1 MLTDDES
8 NLYRGYSMK
17 NQVNW
22 RRLSVAVLA
31 SLALTSPVYAAEVSH
46 SQEVELG
53 GHKTAAKEG
62 QQGMGTIEVAPAEQP
77 AVQPVQTETAAAAA
91 EEEPR
96 YREVRR
102 NGVTYIEKVGKKK
115 LEQEK
120 QKVQADEEQ
129 LEARMTQQKEI
140 QEAQNKQLPGR
151 SILQQSV
158 LSDYDITTQENQ
170 YAKVEKE
177 STPFIGQTVTKVT
190 LEGAAHEDAA
200 KLADVLKMPAGT
212 KFTREGLQDDI
223 RALYETGWFYDIRPV
238 FTKVPEGVQIKYQLE
253 ENPVLTD
260 LDIEGNTVLST
271 GDIKKALDLPIGKVL
286 NSRDVNI
293 GARKVESLYSQ
304 QGYILAKVADVRM
317 QPDGR
322 LIVQVAEGVIEDF
335 RVKGNTKTK
344 DYVVIREMRMK
355 KGEPFNAKKARRAM
369 QKIYNLG
376 FFEDV
381 NIRLNPG
388 QMPNTVSVEVSVVET
403 STGTFGIG
411 AGYSDADGFL
421 GMVSIG
427 DKNFMG
433 TGDSV
438 SARWEFGG
446 DSETKANF
454 EVSYVKPWIDDK
466 ETTAGFT
473 FYNMTNEYVD
483 YNRSG
488 DEIARYY
495 KKRTGE
501 ELFFS
506 RVTDNEFITNSIT
519 LKNRDDKYKK
529 PVSGYGTQWFEA
541 GENGY
546 DYIHEYPDDYNWD
559 KHERMKQNF
568 GITRSITFARTLD
581 TRDNIYDPREGK
593 RTAYSVEVA
602 NFGGDFDFQKYQA
615 DYRYY
620 YRMGKDNVWALNLGA
635 GYANG
640 DMPLSQR
647 FSVGGSDVL
656 RGYRDDQFKG
666 NSMVKGSLEFRYPI
680 IKKVQ
685 GVFFTDTGY
694 AWSKEYD
701 ESNFDLGKMKN
712 SVGIGLRINSP
723 LGPIKLDYGYRLE
736 SSDRGGRFHFSFGG
750 QF

>member
-1 MLTDDES
+1 
-8 NLYRGYSMK
+8 MK
-17 NQVNW
+17 NHLKWQ
-22 RRLSVAVLA
+22 RLSLAVLA
-31 SLALTSPVYAAEVSH
+31 SLALASPVYAAEEVTRIQDINLTSH
-46 SQEVELG
+46 
-53 GHKTAAKEG
+53 KPAAAAG
-62 QQGMGTIEVAPAEQP
+62 QGVGTIEVNTEAAQP
-77 AVQPVQTETAAAAA
+77 AAQPAATAAQTA
-91 EEEPR
+91 EDETPR

-102 NGVTYIEKVGKKK
+102 NGVTYIEKVGKKQ
-115 LEQEK
+115 LEKEK
-120 QKVQADEEQ
+120 EKAEADEEQ
-129 LEARMTQQKEI
+129 LQARMTQQKEI
-140 QEAQNKQLPGR
+140 QEAESKQLPGR
-151 SILQQSV
+151 SVLQQSV
-158 LSDYDITTQENQ
+158 LSDTDITNQEKQ
-170 YAKVEKE
+170 YEDISKAAV
-177 STPFIGQTVTKVT
+177 PFVGQTVTKVT
-190 LEGAAHEDAA
+190 LTGASHEDTG

-212 KFTREGLQDDI
+212 KFTKEGLQDDI
-223 RALYETGWFYDIRPV
+223 RALYETGWFYDIKPV
-238 FTKVPEGVQIKYQLE
+238 FHQVPEGVQIEYQLE

-260 LDIEGNTVLST
+260 VDIEGNTVIST

-286 NSRDVNI
+286 NSRDVSI

-317 QPDGR
+317 QPDGH
-322 LIVQVAEGVIEDF
+322 LNVQVAEGVIEDF

-344 DYVVIREMRMK
+344 DRVIIREMRMK

-446 DSETKANF
+446 DSETKANY
-454 EVSYVKPWIDDK
+454 EISYIKPWIDDK

-483 YNRSG
+483 YNRDG

-495 KKRTGE
+495 KKRIGE

-529 PVSGYGTQWFEA
+529 PVDGYSTQWFEA
-541 GENGY
+541 GQDGY
-546 DYIHEYPDDYNWD
+546 NNVHEYPDDYNWD
-559 KHERMKQNF
+559 RNERLKKNF
-568 GITRSITFARTLD
+568 GTCLLYTSPSP
-581 TRDNIYDPREGK
+581 RD
-593 RTAYSVEVA
+593 
-602 NFGGDFDFQKYQA
+602 
-615 DYRYY
+615 
-620 YRMGKDNVWALNLGA
+620 
-635 GYANG
+635 
-640 DMPLSQR
+640 
-647 FSVGGSDVL
+647 
-656 RGYRDDQFKG
+656 
-666 NSMVKGSLEFRYPI
+666 
-680 IKKVQ
+680 
-685 GVFFTDTGY
+685 
-694 AWSKEYD
+694 
-701 ESNFDLGKMKN
+701 
-712 SVGIGLRINSP
+712 
-723 LGPIKLDYGYRLE
+723 
-736 SSDRGGRFHFSFGG
+736 
-750 QF
+750 

>member
-1 MLTDDES
+1 
-8 NLYRGYSMK
+8 MK

-22 RRLSVAVLA
+22 RRLSLAVLA
-31 SLALTSPVYAAEVSH
+31 SLALASPVYAAEEVTR
-46 SQEVELG
+46 SQDINLSS
-53 GHKTAAKEG
+53 HKTTAGAG
-62 QQGMGTIEVAPAEQP
+62 QGVGTIEVNTDAAQP
-77 AVQPVQTETAAAAA
+77 ATQATAETAAQT
-91 EEEPR
+91 EDETPR

-102 NGVTYIEKVGKKK
+102 NGVTYIEKVGKKQ
-115 LEQEK
+115 LEKEK
-120 QKVQADEEQ
+120 AKAEADEEQ
-129 LEARMTQQKEI
+129 LQARMTQQKEI
-140 QEAQNKQLPGR
+140 QEAEQKQLPGR
-151 SILQQSV
+151 SVLQQSV
-158 LSDYDITTQENQ
+158 LSDTDITNQEKQ
-170 YAKVEKE
+170 YEDISKAAV
-177 STPFIGQTVTKVT
+177 PFVNQTVTKVT
-190 LEGAAHEDAA
+190 LTGASHEDTG

-212 KFTREGLQDDI
+212 KFTKEGLQDDI
-223 RALYETGWFYDIRPV
+223 RALYETGWFYDIKPV
-238 FTKVPEGVQIKYQLE
+238 FRQVPEGVQIEYQLE

-260 LDIEGNTVLST
+260 VDIEGNTVIST
-271 GDIKKALDLPIGKVL
+271 GDIKRALDLPIGKVL

-317 QPDGR
+317 QPNGQ

-344 DYVVIREMRMK
+344 DRVIIREMRMK

-446 DSETKANF
+446 DSETKANY
-454 EVSYVKPWIDDK
+454 EISYIKPWIDDK

-483 YNRSG
+483 YNRDG

-495 KKRTGE
+495 KKRIGE

-529 PVSGYGTQWFEA
+529 PVDGYSTQWFEA
-541 GENGY
+541 GQDGY
-546 DYIHEYPDDYNWD
+546 DNVHEYPDDYNWD
-559 KHERMKQNF
+559 RNERLKKNF
-568 GITRSITFARTLD
+568 GTTRSITLARTLD

-593 RTAYSVEVA
+593 RTQYSVEVA
-602 NFGGDFDFQKYQA
+602 NFGGDFNFEKYQA

-647 FSVGGSDVL
+647 FSVGGSDIL

-666 NSMVKGSLEFRYPI
+666 NSMLKGSLEFRYPI

-694 AWSKEYD
+694 AWSKDYGED
-701 ESNFDLGKMKN
+701 DFDLGKMKY
-712 SVGIGLRINSP
+712 SSGIGLRINSP
-723 LGPIKLDYGYRLE
+723 LGPIKLDYGFRLAGG
-736 SSDRGGRFHFSFGG
+736 DRGGRFHFSFGG

>member
-1 MLTDDES
+1 
-8 NLYRGYSMK
+8 MK
-17 NQVNW
+17 NHVNL
-22 RRLSVAVLA
+22 RRLSALVLA
-31 SLALTSPVYAAEVSH
+31 SMALMAPAYAAEVTH
-46 SQEVELG
+46 SQEVELTK
-53 GHKTAAKEG
+53 HPAAKADVG
-62 QQGMGTIEVAPAEQP
+62 SIEVSPEAEENMGKAPAAAPAAQQPQEDEQ
-77 AVQPVQTETAAAAA
+77 
-91 EEEPR
+91 PR

-115 LEQEK
+115 LEQER
-120 QKVQADEEQ
+120 QQAQVDEEQ
-129 LEARMTQQKEI
+129 TEARLTQQKEI

-158 LSDYDITTQENQ
+158 LNDEEINKQEDQ
-170 YAKVEKE
+170 YAKMVKDA
-177 STPFIGQTVTKVT
+177 TPFVGKRVTKVT
-190 LEGAAHEDAA
+190 LTGANHEDVS
-200 KLADVLKMPAGT
+200 KLTDLLKMPAGT
-212 KFTREGLQDDI
+212 NFTQEGLQDDV
-223 RALYETGWFYDIRPV
+223 RALYESGWFYDIKPV
-238 FTKVPEGVQIKYQLE
+238 FTQVPEGVQITYELE

-260 LDIEGNTVLST
+260 VEIEGNTVIST
-271 GDIKKALDLPIGKVL
+271 GDIKKALGLPLNKVL

-293 GARKVESLYSQ
+293 GARKVESLYSE

-317 QPDGR
+317 LDSGK

-335 RVKGNTKTK
+335 RVRGNTKTK

-355 KGEPFNAKKARRAM
+355 KGEPFNAKKARRSM

-388 QMPNTVSVEVSVVET
+388 QMPNTISVEISVVET

-438 SARWEFGG
+438 NVRWEFGG
-446 DSETKANF
+446 DSETNANF

-483 YNRSG
+483 YNRNG
-488 DEIARYY
+488 NEIARYY
-495 KKRTGE
+495 KKRQGE

-506 RVTDNEFITNSIT
+506 RVTDNEFITNMIT

-529 PVSGYGTQWFEA
+529 PVSGYSKQWFEA
-541 GENGY
+541 GNPKYNDETG
-546 DYIHEYPDDYNWD
+546 EYPDDYKWD
-559 KHERMKQNF
+559 RQDRMDKNF
-568 GITRSITFARTLD
+568 GNTRSITFTRTLD

-602 NFGGDFDFQKYQA
+602 NFGGDFDFEKYQA

-620 YRMGKDNVWALNLGA
+620 YRMGKDYVWALNLGA

-666 NSMVKGSLEFRYPI
+666 NSMLKGSLEFRYPI

-694 AWSKEYD
+694 AWSEDYKED
-701 ESNFDLGKMKN
+701 DFDLSKMKN

>member
-1 MLTDDES
+1 
-8 NLYRGYSMK
+8 MK
-17 NQVNW
+17 TSVNW
-22 RRLSVAVLA
+22 RQLSAAVLA
-31 SLALTSPVYAAEVSH
+31 TLALATPAYAEQVSH
-46 SQEVELG
+46 SDSVDLSAHKKTVTKAEGEVGKIEISP
-53 GHKTAAKEG
+53 EE
-62 QQGMGTIEVAPAEQP
+62 QQALQNPAPAAQAQP
-77 AVQPVQTETAAAAA
+77 QAEAKQ
-91 EEEPR
+91 EEEKPR

-102 NGVTYIEKVGKKK
+102 NGVTYIEKVGKEK
-115 LEQEK
+115 LQKEKAQAKADAEQE
-120 QKVQADEEQ
+120 A
-129 LEARMTQQKEI
+129 ARATQQKEI
-140 QEAQNKQLPGR
+140 MEAQTKQPAGR

-158 LSDYDITTQENQ
+158 LSNYDIDSQENK
-170 YAKVEKE
+170 YDKLAKASDPYV
-177 STPFIGQTVTKVT
+177 GRTVTKV
-190 LEGAAHEDAA
+190 LIEGAKNEDPN
-200 KLADVLKMPAGT
+200 KLADVLKMIGGT
-212 KFTREGLQDDI
+212 KFTKEGLQDDV
-223 RALYETGWFYDIRPV
+223 RAIYETGWFYDVKPV
-238 FTKVPEGVQIKYQLE
+238 FTAVPEGVQIVYQVE
-253 ENPVLTD
+253 ENPILKD
-260 LDIEGNTVLST
+260 LNIEGNTKLST
-271 GDIKKALDLPIGKVL
+271 GTIKNALNLPMGKVL
-286 NSRDVNI
+286 NSRDVNV

-304 QGYILAKVADVRM
+304 EGYILAKVSDVRM
-317 QPDGR
+317 TDDGT
-322 LIVQVAEGVIEDF
+322 LNVQVAEGVIEDY

-344 DYVVIREMRMK
+344 DYVVTREMRMK
-355 KGEPFNAKKARRAM
+355 KGEPFNAKLARRSM

-376 FFEDV
+376 YFEDV

-388 QMPNTVSVEVSVVET
+388 QMPNTVSVEISVVET

-421 GMVSIG
+421 GMVTIG

-433 TGDSV
+433 TGDNASI
-438 SARWEFGG
+438 RWEFGG
-446 DSETKANF
+446 DDETNTNF
-454 EVSYVKPWIDDK
+454 EVSYIKPWIDDK

-483 YNRSG
+483 YNRKG
-488 DEIARYY
+488 NEIARYY
-495 KKRTGE
+495 KKRVGE

-529 PVSGYGTQWFEA
+529 PDDDYGTQWFEA

-546 DYIHEYPDDYNWD
+546 RKIHEYNADENWS
-559 KHERMKQNF
+559 KHDRLKKNF
-568 GITRSITFARTLD
+568 GKTRSITFARTLD

-593 RTAYSVEVA
+593 RTSYSIEVA
-602 NFGGDFDFQKYQA
+602 NFGGDFDFEKYQA

-620 YRMGKDNVWALNLGA
+620 YRMGKNYVWALNLGA

-647 FSVGGSDVL
+647 FAVGGSDIL

-694 AWSKEYD
+694 AWSEDYGED
-701 ESNFDLGKMKN
+701 DFSFGDMKH

-723 LGPIKLDYGYRLE
+723 LGPIKLDYGYRLDSE
-736 SSDRGGRFHFSFGG
+736 DRGGRFHFSFGG

>member
-1 MLTDDES
+1 
-8 NLYRGYSMK
+8 MK
-17 NQVNW
+17 NHLKWQ
-22 RRLSVAVLA
+22 RLSLAVLA
-31 SLALTSPVYAAEVSH
+31 SLALASPVYAAEEVTRSQDINLTSH
-46 SQEVELG
+46 
-53 GHKTAAKEG
+53 KPAAAAG
-62 QQGMGTIEVAPAEQP
+62 QGVGTIEVNTEAAQP
-77 AVQPVQTETAAAAA
+77 AAQPAATAAQTA
-91 EEEPR
+91 EDETPR

-102 NGVTYIEKVGKKK
+102 NGVTYIEKVGKKQ
-115 LEQEK
+115 LEKEK
-120 QKVQADEEQ
+120 EKAEADEEQ
-129 LEARMTQQKEI
+129 LQARMTQQKEI
-140 QEAQNKQLPGR
+140 QEAESKQLPGR
-151 SILQQSV
+151 SVLQQSV
-158 LSDYDITTQENQ
+158 LSDTDITNQEKQ
-170 YAKVEKE
+170 YEDISKAAV
-177 STPFIGQTVTKVT
+177 PFVGQTVTKVT
-190 LEGAAHEDAA
+190 LTGASHEDTG

-212 KFTREGLQDDI
+212 KFTKEGLQDDI
-223 RALYETGWFYDIRPV
+223 RALYETGWFYDIKPV
-238 FTKVPEGVQIKYQLE
+238 FHQVPEGVQIEYQLE

-260 LDIEGNTVLST
+260 VDIEGNTVIST

-286 NSRDVNI
+286 NSRDVSI

-317 QPDGR
+317 QPDGH
-322 LIVQVAEGVIEDF
+322 LNVQVAEGVIEDF

-344 DYVVIREMRMK
+344 DRVIIREMRMK

-446 DSETKANF
+446 DSETKANY
-454 EVSYVKPWIDDK
+454 EISYIKPWIDDK

-483 YNRSG
+483 YNRDG

-495 KKRTGE
+495 KKRIGE

-529 PVSGYGTQWFEA
+529 PVDGYSTQWFEA
-541 GENGY
+541 GQDGY
-546 DYIHEYPDDYNWD
+546 DNVHEYPDDSNWD
-559 KHERMKQNF
+559 RNERLKKNF
-568 GITRSITFARTLD
+568 GTTRSITLARTLD

-593 RTAYSVEVA
+593 RTQYSVEVA
-602 NFGGDFDFQKYQA
+602 NFGGDFNFEKYQA

-647 FSVGGSDVL
+647 FSVGGSDIL

-666 NSMVKGSLEFRYPI
+666 NSMLKGSLEFRYPI

-694 AWSKEYD
+694 AWSKDYGED
-701 ESNFDLGKMKN
+701 DFDLGKMKY
-712 SVGIGLRINSP
+712 SSGIGLRINSP
-723 LGPIKLDYGYRLE
+723 LGPIKLDYGFRLAGG
-736 SSDRGGRFHFSFGG
+736 DRGGRFHFSFGG

>member
-1 MLTDDES
+1 
-8 NLYRGYSMK
+8 MK
-17 NQVNW
+17 NRANW
-22 RRLSVAVLA
+22 RRLSALILA
-31 SLALTSPVYAAEVSH
+31 SMALMAPAYAAEVTH
-46 SQEVELG
+46 SQEVELTK
-53 GHKTAAKEG
+53 HPAAKTEG
-62 QQGMGTIEVAPAEQP
+62 EVGTIEVSPE
-77 AVQPVQTETAAAAA
+77 A
-91 EEEPR
+91 EENMGVAFTATATVEEPQSQEEEQPR

-115 LEQEK
+115 LEQER
-120 QKVQADEEQ
+120 QQAQVDEEQ
-129 LEARMTQQKEI
+129 TQARLTQQKEI
-140 QEAQNKQLPGR
+140 QEAQNKQAPGR
-151 SILQQSV
+151 SILQQST
-158 LSDYDITTQENQ
+158 LNEEEINKQEDQ
-170 YAKVEKE
+170 YAQMVKAA
-177 STPFIGQTVTKVT
+177 TPFAGQRVTKVT
-190 LEGAAHEDAA
+190 LTGASHEDASQ
-200 KLADVLKMPAGT
+200 LTDLLKMTAGSN
-212 KFTREGLQDDI
+212 FTQEGLQDDV
-223 RALYETGWFYDIRPV
+223 RALYESGWFYDIKPV
-238 FTKVPEGVQIKYQLE
+238 FTKVPEGVQITYELA

-260 LDIEGNTVLST
+260 VEIEGNTVIST
-271 GDIKKALDLPIGKVL
+271 GDIKKALGLPLQKVL

-293 GARKVESLYSQ
+293 GARKVESLYSE

-317 QPDGR
+317 LDDGK

-335 RVKGNTKTK
+335 RVRGNTKTK

-355 KGEPFNAKKARRAM
+355 KGEPFNAKKARRSM

-388 QMPNTVSVEVSVVET
+388 QMPNTISVEISVVET

-421 GMVSIG
+421 GMVNVG

-438 SARWEFGG
+438 NVRWEFGG
-446 DSETKANF
+446 DSETNTNF

-483 YNRSG
+483 YNRKG
-488 DEIARYY
+488 NEIARYY
-495 KKRTGE
+495 KKRQGE
-501 ELFFS
+501 EIFFS
-506 RVTDNEFITNSIT
+506 RVTDNEFITNMIT

-529 PVSGYGTQWFEA
+529 PVSGYSTQWFEA
-541 GENGY
+541 GERGY
-546 DYIHEYPDDYNWD
+546 RNIHEFPDDYNWD
-559 KHERMKQNF
+559 RHERLEKNF
-568 GITRSITFARTLD
+568 GNTRSITFTRTLD

-602 NFGGDFDFQKYQA
+602 NFGGDFNFEKYQA

-620 YRMGKDNVWALNLGA
+620 YRVGKDYVWALNLGA

-640 DMPLSQR
+640 DLPLSQR

-666 NSMVKGSLEFRYPI
+666 NSMLKGSLEFRYPI

-694 AWSKEYD
+694 AWSKDYD
-701 ESNFDLGKMKN
+701 ESNFDIGKMKH